1 MESFEGWNS
10 LELNQMVRSLQPDII
25 INNRSLLEEDFQT
38 PEGRIVPAGRDWEAC
53 MTFNGISWGYLDSG
67 RVLPFSHSA
76 QQIVRMLYEVT
87 KESGNLLL
95 NIGPKADGTIPE
107 EAIEPLEA
115 VGKWVK
121 EYHGFLYLSL
131 IHI

>member
-53 MTFNGISWGYLDSG
+53 MTFNGISWGYLDYG
-67 RVLPFSHSA
+67 RVLPFRHSA
-76 QQIVRMLYEVT
+76 QQIVRTVSYTHLPFVFSFIVRLVT
-87 KESGNLLL
+87 APALFLLPG
-95 NIGPKADGTIPE
+95 IGM
-107 EAIEPLEA
+107 
-115 VGKWVK
+115 
-121 EYHGFLYLSL
+121 FLGLRR
-131 IHI
+131 